1 MLRLRGTEDRRPHSL
16 WRLRRERDSR
26 DDGGSRH
33 RKRENTD
40 PTHVPS
46 VVVNRLADYACA

>member
-1 MLRLRGTEDRRPHSL
+1 VLRLRGTEDRRPQSL

-46 VVVNRLADYACA
+46 VVVNRLAD